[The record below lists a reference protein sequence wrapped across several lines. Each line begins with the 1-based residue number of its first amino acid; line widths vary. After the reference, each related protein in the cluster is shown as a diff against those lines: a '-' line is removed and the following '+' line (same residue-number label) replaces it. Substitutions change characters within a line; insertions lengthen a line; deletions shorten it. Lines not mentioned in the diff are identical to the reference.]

1 MSTIKLRSF
10 DIALLVILVSLLVY
24 GCSSEKPNPDFV
36 DPSTHPEL
44 VDQSWLT
51 GKPCALPCWQGL
63 EPGKS
68 IREDVLKTIDG
79 LSFLETGKRVTK
91 ANSQDTINCKQPSKN
106 VCMVLDY
113 KKEVLSELML
123 YLNYSI
129 TLDEV
134 IAQIGEPDLVAI
146 SPRYNERGDCG
157 FDVVWFNQRLVSTN
171 SFVGKGYLPFQYDL
185 CDQIQESG
193 GKVPKGIEIQTVRL
207 FSPDKMDNFTKNLT
221 EGITYP
227 WTEFSK

>member
-1 MSTIKLRSF
+1 MSKTKSRNNIKAFLTLCLLL
-10 DIALLVILVSLLVY
+10 IAF
-24 GCSSEKPNPDFV
+24 GCSTEKSNPDFV
-36 DPSTHPEL
+36 DPTTHPEL

-68 IREDVLKTIDG
+68 IREDVLKTKDG

-91 ANSQDTINCKQPSKN
+91 ANSLDTINCKQPSKN
-106 VCMVLDY
+106 VCLVLDY

-185 CDQIQESG
+185 CDQIQESD

-227 WTEFSK
+227 WTGFSE